1 MTLTTTTPATTMT
14 PMLQIRSL
22 TKSFADMPV
31 IGDLDLDVCN
41 GGTTAV
47 VGPSGCGKT
56 TLLRIIAGFETPDH
70 GTVAIAGA
78 TVSGPGRVLAPHKR
92 GVGYVTQDG
101 ALFPHLTV
109 GQNISYGLAGARNG
123 AVREQVR
130 HLLETVSL
138 DGDLAERRPDELSGG
153 QQQRVALARALARRP
168 ALMLLDEPFSSLDAR
183 LRATTRNAVAQT
195 LKEAAVTTLL
205 VTHDQQ
211 EALSIAD
218 QVAVMLDGHFTQVG
232 SPQEVYLR
240 PKNRATAEFLGEC
253 IFLECSV
260 SDGVAEC
267 ALGRV
272 PAPTSVNGRGTLML
286 RPEQLRAS
294 AVTNG
299 DQGSG
304 TGLVVASEF
313 LGGDVVLNID
323 IGTTVTARQNSFDAP
338 PAHAKVRVDVVGEGV
353 VFGSGRG

>member
-1 MTLTTTTPATTMT
+1 MTLTTTTPPTTT

-22 TKSFADMPV
+22 TKSFADTPV
-31 IGDLDLDVCN
+31 IGDLDLDVSN
-41 GGTTAV
+41 GRTTAV

-56 TLLRIIAGFETPDH
+56 TLLRIIAGFEEPDH

-78 TVSGPGRVLAPHKR
+78 TVSGPGRLLAPHKR

-109 GQNISYGLAGARNG
+109 GQNIAYGLSGTRNG
-123 AVREQVR
+123 AVLAQVR
-130 HLLETVSL
+130 QLLETVSL
-138 DGDLAERRPDELSGG
+138 DADLAGRRPDELSGG

-168 ALMLLDEPFSSLDAR
+168 ALMLLDEPFSSLDTR
-183 LRATTRNAVAQT
+183 LRATTRNMVART
-195 LKEAAVTTLL
+195 LKEAAITTLL

-240 PKNRATAEFLGEC
+240 PKNRATAEFLGDC
-253 IFLECSV
+253 VFLECSV
-260 SDGVAEC
+260 ADGVAEC

-272 PAPTSVNGRGTLML
+272 PVPTSVDGPGTLML

-294 AVTNG
+294 AVA
-299 DQGSG
+299 DADRGSG

-313 LGGDVVLNID
+313 LGGEVVLSID

-338 PAHAKVRVDVVGEGV
+338 PAHTGVRIDVVGEGV
-353 VFGSGRG
+353 VFGNRRG